1 VSMVADVSA
10 MLTVHS
16 SVPAATIEEFVRYA
30 KGRPGQINYAS
41 SGAGS
46 NGRLSMEYF
55 MHKTGIDLVHIAYK
69 GAGGVAAALLS
80 GEAQASFVA
89 TPTVI
94 PHIKVGKLKGLA
106 VVGPKRLPAMPQL
119 PTMVEL
125 GFPELNASS
134 WQGLYVAASTPPPVV
149 NKLRSA
155 VLKVLSDHAVVENL
169 RGGGAEIMAASLRE
183 DCAAFTGQQVEFWA
197 KLVKQV
203 GLAGKQ

>member
-1 VSMVADVSA
+1 
-10 MLTVHS
+10 MLTIHS
-16 SVPAATIEEFVRYA
+16 SVPAATLEEFVRYA
-30 KGRPGQINYAS
+30 KARPGQINYAS

-55 MHKTGIDLVHIAYK
+55 MHKAGIDLVHIAYK

-94 PHIKVGKLKGLA
+94 PHIKAGRLKGLA
-106 VVGPKRLPAMPQL
+106 VVGPKRLPAMPQV

-125 GFPELNASS
+125 GFAELNASS

-149 NKLRSA
+149 KKLRSA
-155 VLKVLSDHAVVENL
+155 VLKVLDDRAVVDSL
-169 RGGGAEIMAASLRE
+169 RIGGAEIMAASLRE
-183 DCAAFTGQQVEFWA
+183 DCAEFTRQQVEFWA

-203 GLAGKQ
+203 GLASKQ